1 MEQRH
6 CWRYNTGAIEMMKML
21 FAFVQILIS
30 NVINFDKQM
39 FVVVVI
45 I

>member
-1 MEQRH
+1 
-6 CWRYNTGAIEMMKML
+6 MMKML